1 MIFIVTG
8 KQVPQSRCFP
18 VTIIPADEFGA
29 ALLRRNVH
37 VCYAAFHFSENLLLE
52 DSYVSLDDI
61 GAFFS
66 REGDMLN
73 FSFVAESTL
82 N

>member
-1 MIFIVTG
+1 MSVM
-8 KQVPQSRCFP
+8 
-18 VTIIPADEFGA
+18 
-29 ALLRRNVH
+29 LL
-37 VCYAAFHFSENLLLE
+37 FHFSENLLLE

-82 N
+82 NYTHSYSNVLKCV